1 MKGTLLLVLVLG
13 CLQSPGASVAQS
25 AVQTETVQSRQ
36 VKGQVLTSTHLPAI
50 EIKFKGAFKYVGSQQ
65 FILYERAQ
73 VEQFFFVN
81 ADSDR
86 HIKSMYFVQFEGYLP
101 GIDATYNY
109 PVTETVTLAGQTYIV
124 NAQAVPNVSSV
135 LNQNP
140 QSDAA
145 RAVAFLKNKG
155 YRMNESI
162 RFQRFVRLVDDA
174 KRNEI
179 LIIYIEDAG
188 SSPAQDLGKEF
199 LTRALQG
206 FTVEK

>member
-1 MKGTLLLVLVLG
+1 MKGTLLLVLVLA
-13 CLQSPGASVAQS
+13 CLQSPGASVVQS
-25 AVQTETVQSRQ
+25 VVQTETVQSRQ
-36 VKGQVLTSTHLPAI
+36 VKGQLLTSTHLPAI
-50 EIKFKGAFKYVGSQQ
+50 EIKFKDAFKYVGSQQ

-81 ADSDR
+81 ADTDQ

-124 NAQAVPNVSSV
+124 NAQAVPNVSDV

-188 SSPAQDLGKEF
+188 SSPVQELGKEF